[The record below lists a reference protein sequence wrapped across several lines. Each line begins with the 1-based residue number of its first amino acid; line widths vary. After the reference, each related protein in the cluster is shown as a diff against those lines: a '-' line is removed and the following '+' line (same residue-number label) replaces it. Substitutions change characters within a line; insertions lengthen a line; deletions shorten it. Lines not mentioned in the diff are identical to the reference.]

1 MPASRRLPSWL
12 LVVATAAICVGALA
26 LESAELF
33 PLWRFAVQWSPSA
46 LPSSSAVPR
55 HEVASGLP
63 VLSLTLDE
71 ADLYDPVKGLI
82 PNKRK
87 HGPEWERE
95 GSVSYF
101 DGGRLMFASGVG
113 VRIHGG
119 SSRILAPRPGF
130 RLYFRRRYGP
140 REVPPGALF
149 SEDAQP
155 IRRLIVHDD
164 MRPDSQGRY
173 WHFANPLAYDIARA
187 FGAIAPETKP
197 VRFFLN
203 GKYYGPFVLT
213 ERFDERYFAAHWDHD
228 NVLLSQEKMNEL
240 WDWVRTTRPL
250 KMDNVSQHVNVDN
263 MTRWLLA
270 VAFCATRDAYQ
281 GPGQFLDETKKA
293 GGWFWVNWDMDQSF
307 RDWNLDSYQYLLER
321 VAEGRRGRNPAEP
334 RSVLLTHLLAEDPAY
349 REYFKREVQK
359 VLNHRVTDRF
369 LQERYEHYLETA
381 TRLRVS
387 NLEYLRLLRDFLER
401 RPAFF
406 RLTTEQWVN
415 SAPSQPV
422 ALSAPAGIDLIVEGE
437 RVATGYRGM
446 YFPDLAMMVDVADED
461 RAGWSGWRVNGRA
474 VPGAK
479 PLTFTADKPLRIE
492 AIFGAPPVSVP
503 DEVTAESPAPRPTPS
518 ARFVWRQIPAGSSW
532 MGCVPGDTRC
542 DTAELPRVPIRIAAP
557 FEMMDR
563 EVSVADF
570 RAFAAATSRQ
580 MPRQPEWYATN
591 THPVVNVMWDEAREY
606 CEWGGGRLPSEEE
619 WEFAARGGLDG
630 RLFPWGD
637 VFTGQAVARHEFPG
651 EIYKFTAPAGALPP
665 NGYGL
670 HDMAGNVWEWTASEY
685 RPSHATD
692 PQSDRDLRTIKGGG
706 WDNSARRL
714 RVSER
719 TALSRAGRHN
729 LYVGFRCVR
738 SAQS

>member
-1 MPASRRLPSWL
+1 
-12 LVVATAAICVGALA
+12 
-26 LESAELF
+26 
-33 PLWRFAVQWSPSA
+33 
-46 LPSSSAVPR
+46 
-55 HEVASGLP
+55 
-63 VLSLTLDE
+63 
-71 ADLYDPVKGLI
+71 
-82 PNKRK
+82 
-87 HGPEWERE
+87 
-95 GSVSYF
+95 
-101 DGGRLMFASGVG
+101 
-113 VRIHGG
+113 
-119 SSRILAPRPGF
+119 
-130 RLYFRRRYGP
+130 
-140 REVPPGALF
+140 
-149 SEDAQP
+149 
-155 IRRLIVHDD
+155 
-164 MRPDSQGRY
+164 
-173 WHFANPLAYDIARA
+173 
-187 FGAIAPETKP
+187 
-197 VRFFLN
+197 
-203 GKYYGPFVLT
+203 
-213 ERFDERYFAAHWDHD
+213 
-228 NVLLSQEKMNEL
+228 
-240 WDWVRTTRPL
+240 
-250 KMDNVSQHVNVDN
+250 
-263 MTRWLLA
+263 
-270 VAFCATRDAYQ
+270 
-281 GPGQFLDETKKA
+281 
-293 GGWFWVNWDMDQSF
+293 
-307 RDWNLDSYQYLLER
+307 
-321 VAEGRRGRNPAEP
+321 
-334 RSVLLTHLLAEDPAY
+334 
-349 REYFKREVQK
+349 
-359 VLNHRVTDRF
+359 
-369 LQERYEHYLETA
+369 
-381 TRLRVS
+381 
-387 NLEYLRLLRDFLER
+387 
-401 RPAFF
+401 
-406 RLTTEQWVN
+406 
-415 SAPSQPV
+415 
-422 ALSAPAGIDLIVEGE
+422 
-437 RVATGYRGM
+437 
-446 YFPDLAMMVDVADED
+446 
-461 RAGWSGWRVNGRA
+461 